1 MSDITISLSNIQ
13 NIKTVNITGLGVFKV
28 RRLGAGEEYDL
39 STKRREI
46 AKAVREMMKINSDM
60 NLITDEAEQ
69 EKFAT
74 KNLPKID
81 KLQQKV
87 SRLQNE
93 ELEAYKRCFTDDN
106 GGKNTDKLI
115 DILSPEERVK
125 LYEAIFNPKEEDDEA
140 KDEK

>member
-87 SRLQNE
+87 SKLQNE

-115 DILSPEERVK
+115 DVLSPEERIK
-125 LYEAIFNPKEEDDEA
+125 LYDAIFNPKEEDDEA